1 MGRFFS
7 SVQIKNNVSR
17 EQFIKAFGDVMKK
30 RSLVTC
36 SEAEAS
42 IGYILAFSANDGWV
56 TLTSEVHRDNPK
68 QLKDDARQIAA
79 DLKTSSFSMEVAD
92 SDWAYIELYTG
103 ADIHDTVV
111 VGRSELDEEHSPKGR
126 EECWKQLLASGKSW
140 EQLSEIWNKNEV
152 FVEDALY
159 EAAAML
165 GIEPKYMVSDCEDF
179 NSTTDEDTN
188 VAQLFFKNKITVS
201 KGGEKKLTL
210 NAAFKQVFGEALEPL
225 GFVKIKS
232 KYPYYVRVLNGEV
245 VQVVAVKEEFEN
257 TFDIV
262 SGIATVYRN
271 EIDLSKS
278 VRWNTNWFMTLANY
292 YSICL
297 KSSDTDYDK
306 NYARKMIFLNFN
318 FSTNEQKIKIFEY
331 ALEQF
336 KKWVLPIFNKVT
348 SVKVAYYYY
357 SNYLLRSPIGL
368 QWLQYENISPDDES
382 LDLFIF
388 DDPYEVREQIFKH
401 ILETIDYEQKHN
413 LENHPQEYF
422 TAGRRNSETFEKEQ
436 REIMN
441 KIFSSEDNYQKV
453 LNELDRRKNDN
464 IERLRSYGAML

>member
-1 MGRFFS
+1 M
-7 SVQIKNNVSR
+7 
-17 EQFIKAFGDVMKK
+17 
-30 RSLVTC
+30 
-36 SEAEAS
+36 
-42 IGYILAFSANDGWV
+42 
-56 TLTSEVHRDNPK
+56 
-68 QLKDDARQIAA
+68 
-79 DLKTSSFSMEVAD
+79 
-92 SDWAYIELYTG
+92 
-103 ADIHDTVV
+103 
-111 VGRSELDEEHSPKGR
+111 
-126 EECWKQLLASGKSW
+126 
-140 EQLSEIWNKNEV
+140 
-152 FVEDALY
+152 
-159 EAAAML
+159 
-165 GIEPKYMVSDCEDF
+165 
-179 NSTTDEDTN
+179 
-188 VAQLFFKNKITVS
+188 
-201 KGGEKKLTL
+201 
-210 NAAFKQVFGEALEPL
+210 

>member
-1 MGRFFS
+1 
-7 SVQIKNNVSR
+7 
-17 EQFIKAFGDVMKK
+17 
-30 RSLVTC
+30 
-36 SEAEAS
+36 
-42 IGYILAFSANDGWV
+42 
-56 TLTSEVHRDNPK
+56 
-68 QLKDDARQIAA
+68 
-79 DLKTSSFSMEVAD
+79 
-92 SDWAYIELYTG
+92 
-103 ADIHDTVV
+103 
-111 VGRSELDEEHSPKGR
+111 
-126 EECWKQLLASGKSW
+126 
-140 EQLSEIWNKNEV
+140 
-152 FVEDALY
+152 
-159 EAAAML
+159 
-165 GIEPKYMVSDCEDF
+165 
-179 NSTTDEDTN
+179 
-188 VAQLFFKNKITVS
+188 
-201 KGGEKKLTL
+201 
-210 NAAFKQVFGEALEPL
+210 
-225 GFVKIKS
+225 
-232 KYPYYVRVLNGEV
+232 
-245 VQVVAVKEEFEN
+245 
-257 TFDIV
+257 
-262 SGIATVYRN
+262 
-271 EIDLSKS
+271 
-278 VRWNTNWFMTLANY
+278 MTLANY

>member
-1 MGRFFS
+1 MGRFLS

-30 RSLVTC
+30 RSLVPC
-36 SEAEAS
+36 SKEEAS

-188 VAQLFFKNKITVS
+188 VAQLFF
-201 KGGEKKLTL
+201 
-210 NAAFKQVFGEALEPL
+210 
-225 GFVKIKS
+225 
-232 KYPYYVRVLNGEV
+232 
-245 VQVVAVKEEFEN
+245 
-257 TFDIV
+257 
-262 SGIATVYRN
+262 
-271 EIDLSKS
+271 
-278 VRWNTNWFMTLANY
+278 
-292 YSICL
+292 
-297 KSSDTDYDK
+297 
-306 NYARKMIFLNFN
+306 
-318 FSTNEQKIKIFEY
+318 
-331 ALEQF
+331 
-336 KKWVLPIFNKVT
+336 
-348 SVKVAYYYY
+348 
-357 SNYLLRSPIGL
+357 
-368 QWLQYENISPDDES
+368 
-382 LDLFIF
+382 
-388 DDPYEVREQIFKH
+388 
-401 ILETIDYEQKHN
+401 
-413 LENHPQEYF
+413 
-422 TAGRRNSETFEKEQ
+422 
-436 REIMN
+436 
-441 KIFSSEDNYQKV
+441 
-453 LNELDRRKNDN
+453 
-464 IERLRSYGAML
+464 